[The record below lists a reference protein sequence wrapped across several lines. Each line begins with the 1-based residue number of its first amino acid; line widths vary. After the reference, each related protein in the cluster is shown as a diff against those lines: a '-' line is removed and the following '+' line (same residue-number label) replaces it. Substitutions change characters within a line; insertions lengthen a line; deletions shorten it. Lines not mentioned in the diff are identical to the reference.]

1 MFSLLVIDALLTNEA
16 TTNQTDMAYSDKLN
30 TAYRSPDITAETDS
44 SYLISVLDF
53 LYYLSSELILL
64 IVYPLF
70 QVVHDKSSTKE
81 LFTPFKNLEREFRSS
96 RKLFKTPSL
105 DESSSPEVDLFS
117 YLEEHFKE
125 EVPGLMTETIKEYM
139 CKTRGDYGSGVT
151 RPKIDAKGH
160 FELKGQFLKELRD
173 NTFSGSDHE
182 DANEHIDKVLETEV
196 ILTRSTKTSDGLAA
210 IQAQLNNLGREIKKV
225 NEKVYAAQV
234 GCELSSA
241 DLGASV
247 SVVPLSTYLNL
258 GLGELAHTK
267 LNVKLAD
274 KTVKHP
280 KGFAENVLVG
290 IGKFVF
296 PINFIILDIP
306 EDINVPL
313 ILGRPFLSTAHTKVD
328 VFKRKITLRVGYEKI
343 IFNSVKPAGSIIKKV
358 YMLGLRE
365 RMDLD
370 LKARIIGE
378 TLIMN
383 RSFNPL
389 YGDYIELNDLNE
401 PIELR
406 RNINDDLEPSIKE
419 GGEVVN
425 EPMVDLVKTRCDFID
440 GLNDYPSYCD
450 YERKIHVNCAY
461 NLKFSCMI
469 GFEHVSVN
477 FVPNLSINIMSR
489 KFYKSIMKDKIDYK
503 GKNVVK
509 TFMNVPVFVGNFCVV
524 TNFAVLENM
533 DIYQDK
539 HMGDVIIGKP
549 FCKVSCVEVRRFDGL
564 ITIYNGDDIMTYQM
578 VSAQD
583 ELNGI
588 THSYQKLKTF
598 YKGFLDLRPVY
609 NQYEKIVE
617 KLTHGHISVHEIE

>member
-1 MFSLLVIDALLTNEA
+1 MFSLLVINALLTNEA
-16 TTNQTDMAYSDKLN
+16 TTDQAMT
-30 TAYRSPDITAETDS
+30 
-44 SYLISVLDF
+44 
-53 LYYLSSELILL
+53 
-64 IVYPLF
+64 
-70 QVVHDKSSTKE
+70 
-81 LFTPFKNLEREFRSS
+81 

-105 DESSSPEVDLFS
+105 DESSSHEVDLFS

-125 EVPGLMTETIKEYM
+125 EVPGIMTETIKEYM

-151 RPKIDAKGH
+151 KPKINAKGH

-182 DANEHIDKVLETEV
+182 DANEHIDKEM

-234 GCELSSA
+234 GCELCKGPHYTKDYPLKEEGKTLEEAYYTQFGVPFPQVGQYRAANLRFYQRNNANPSYQERRQSMKESLSKFMNESA
-241 DLGASV
+241 KRHKENSNLIKEIPASTDAAIKNQGA
-247 SVVPLSTYLNL
+247 LIK
-258 GLGELAHTK
+258 ELA
-267 LNVKLAD
+267 
-274 KTVKHP
+274 TVKHP
-280 KGFAENVLVG
+280 KGFAKNVLVG
-290 IGKFVF
+290 ISKFVF
-296 PINFIILDIP
+296 PVDFIILDMP
-306 EDINVPL
+306 EDINLPL

-343 IFNSVKPAGSIIKKV
+343 IFNSVKPASSIIKKV

-365 RMDLD
+365 RIDLD

-383 RSFNPL
+383 RSLDPL

-406 RNINDDLEPSIKE
+406 RNINDDLEPLIE
-419 GGEVVN
+419 EGEVVN
-425 EPMVDLVKTRCDFID
+425 EPMMDLVKTRCDFID

-469 GFEHVSVN
+469 GFEHVSAN
-477 FVPNLSINIMSR
+477 SLLNLSINIVSR
-489 KFYKSIMKDKIDYK
+489 MFYNSIMKDKVDYE

-524 TNFAVLENM
+524 TNFTVMENM
-533 DIYQDK
+533 DIY
-539 HMGDVIIGKP
+539 
-549 FCKVSCVEVRRFDGL
+549 
-564 ITIYNGDDIMTYQM
+564 
-578 VSAQD
+578 
-583 ELNGI
+583 
-588 THSYQKLKTF
+588 
-598 YKGFLDLRPVY
+598 
-609 NQYEKIVE
+609 
-617 KLTHGHISVHEIE
+617 